1 MDRRHL
7 LDDMLDFNDAM
18 SGQVT
23 RRVTR
28 SMTKAA
34 VPPKHVE
41 VEEVSEEN
49 VHVPTQSSSYKISAA
64 TEVSIQILTRRV
76 DELYESLAKHKEDA
90 HLMERDLRSE
100 LAKMSRAYA
109 EIADEVLSDNK
120 PKAPPAAKV
129 KPAAFISG
137 VAVHDDE
144 TDKTSVHDD
153 ETAKTSVHDDETA
166 KTSVHGD
173 ETTIDGATTASHD
186 AKAAGHDDETPKAA
200 AKVVEAA
207 KVKTADAKSKAAA
220 AKSKAAPEST
230 TVRRSARISAKA
242 NSTSEGLYGDAG
254 DCECSGDES
263 PPTVARHESM
273 YQPYIDPE
281 NGFHATLHK
290 TIIYITSLSEPTHEI
305 LDQNDIALFLPENS
319 LCYPSASN
327 FVDRV
332 SDRHA
337 EVIRFLI
344 RLYDGV
350 SAYARERQVS
360 PDLIYSEGLDTI
372 DRLAELKQPRI

>member
-1 MDRRHL
+1 
-7 LDDMLDFNDAM
+7 MLDFNDAM
-18 SGQVT
+18 SGQVS

-34 VPPKHVE
+34 VRTVNAPKRVE
-41 VEEVSEEN
+41 VDEVSEDN

-137 VAVHDDE
+137 VAVHDD
-144 TDKTSVHDD
+144 
-153 ETAKTSVHDDETA
+153 KTSVHDDETA

-173 ETTIDGATTASHD
+173 ETTLDGATTASHD

-230 TVRRSARISAKA
+230 TVRRSARISAKATA

>member
-1 MDRRHL
+1 
-7 LDDMLDFNDAM
+7 MLDFNDAM

-153 ETAKTSVHDDETA
+153 ETAKTSVH
-166 KTSVHGD
+166 GD
-173 ETTIDGATTASHD
+173 ETTLDGATTASHD

-230 TVRRSARISAKA
+230 TVRRSARISAKATA